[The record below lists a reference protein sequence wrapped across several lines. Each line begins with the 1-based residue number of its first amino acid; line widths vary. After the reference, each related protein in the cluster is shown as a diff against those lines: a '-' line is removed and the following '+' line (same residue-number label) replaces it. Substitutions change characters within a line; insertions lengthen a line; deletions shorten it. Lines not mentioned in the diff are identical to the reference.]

1 MQYIA
6 YLSFAVMRSDKNE
19 IQLYV
24 LKEKQKSKSLHDVFK
39 SKFTKYNW
47 YQHTIDINL

>member
-24 LKEKQKSKSLHDVFK
+24 LKEKKKSKSLHDVFK
-39 SKFTKYNW
+39 NKFTKYN
-47 YQHTIDINL
+47 